1 MVFSVPFRRAEV
13 SRLFSRVICY
23 IIVFGILGHAAG
35 YLLCIRTLGGLLELG
50 RILMVDFRAHNP
62 AGVGSIPAAPTE
74 FLWV

>member
-1 MVFSVPFRRAEV
+1 MPLPFLKVRFFH
-13 SRLFSRVICY
+13 SFWDYGL
-23 IIVFGILGHAAG
+23 AAG
-35 YLLCIRTLGGLLELG
+35 YLLCIRTLGGLLKLG